1 MRKIYLMIVGLLL
14 LASCSKID
22 DVTTPNNNTTFPT
35 GWNGEDVPSKVPSF
49 LGTFGQASTSSETS
63 VDLSKYLPPIRSQ
76 GQWGTC
82 ACWAVAHGKTITEAV
97 GKNLSPSDL
106 QSDANRISPRDIWEG
121 IDASLKVAN
130 CQGTQ
135 ITVALDVLQRRGA
148 LTWPDSPYESLSCAV
163 SAKPGSSQTQKHKIR
178 YYRKIEQS
186 VSAIKASLKNKIPI
200 VIGAGIKSTVWGS
213 YGGGVMTGDSWA
225 SREPNSGHAMLIV
238 GFDDAKNAFKIA
250 NSWDA
255 TWGISGF
262 CWIDYNLL
270 VNKLVW
276 PGNLY
281 IMGDENTSK
290 VNTDFG
296 VDLTPYV
303 FSDESDF
310 KASGIVNQRLL
321 EFNLYNIG
329 SKTADPSN
337 SWEFYYIY
345 YNAYNAN
352 DYGVIFK
359 DKFNTTVKANSYSC
373 SSSTDCSF
381 NYSIT
386 GGNDFAYQVFQQSTV
401 KRTYKVPTTLTGTY
415 YLVLYADATSK
426 IDEQNEQ
433 NNLFYTT
440 GQNPLVFA
448 KGVAARQSAEGME
461 LFTFSNKKKPT
472 IAHLKSN
479 EFQTAI
485 NKDNLNAYSPD
496 EIINFLKEKKKTGE
510 LDKKIIEG
518 DLVNP
523 YAKN

>member
-1 MRKIYLMIVGLLL
+1 MRKIYLVIVGLLL

-82 ACWAVAHGKTITEAV
+82 VSWAVTHGKTIIEAV
-97 GKNLSPSDL
+97 GKNLTQADL
-106 QSDANRISPRDIWEG
+106 QNDANRISPRDLWEG
-121 IDASLKVAN
+121 LDAQVKGSN
-130 CQGTQ
+130 CHGTQ
-135 ITVALDVLQRRGA
+135 IFYALDALQRRGA
-148 LTWPDSPYESLSCAV
+148 LTWNNSPYESISC
-163 SAKPGSSQTQKHKIR
+163 SISGKPGTSESLKHKIK

-186 VSAIKASLKNKIPI
+186 VAAIKASLRNKIPI
-200 VIGAGIKSTVWGS
+200 VMAGMINGNQWQSG
-213 YGGGVMTGDSWA
+213 YGGQIMADKSWIGTD
-225 SREPNSGHAMLIV
+225 GHALLIV

-255 TWGISGF
+255 TWGISGY
-262 CWIDYNLL
+262 CWIDYNFL
-270 VNKLVW
+270 VNQLVTT
-276 PGNLY
+276 GNLY
-281 IMGDENTSK
+281 IMGDESVSK

-472 IAHLKSN
+472 ITHLKSN

>member
-1 MRKIYLMIVGLLL
+1 MRSVTLVLIIVAL
-14 LASCSKID
+14 LASCSKIND
-22 DVTTPNNNTTFPT
+22 ETTPSNNNNFPT
-35 GWNGEDVPSKVPSF
+35 GWNGGDVPAQVPSF
-49 LGTFGQASTSSETS
+49 LGTFGQSSTSSETS
-63 VDLSKYLPPIRSQ
+63 VDLSKYLPSIRSQ
-76 GQWGTC
+76 GQLGTC
-82 ACWAVAHGKTITEAV
+82 TCWAAAHGKTITEAV

-106 QSDANRISPRDIWEG
+106 QNDANRISPRDIWEG
-121 IDASLKVAN
+121 IDASLKGAN

-135 ITVALDVLQRRGA
+135 ISLALDVLQRRGA

-163 SAKPGSSQTQKHKIR
+163 SAKPGSSESQKHKIR

-186 VSAIKASLKNKIPI
+186 VAAIKASLKNKIPI
-200 VIGAGIKSTVWGS
+200 VIGAGINSTVWGS
-213 YGGGVMTGDSWA
+213 YGGQIMADASWA
-225 SREPNSGHAMLIV
+225 GTDGHAMLIV
-238 GFDDAKNAFKIA
+238 GFDDTKNAFKVA
-250 NSWDA
+250 NSWGS
-255 TWGISGF
+255 TWGQSGY

-270 VNKLVW
+270 VNKLVR

-303 FSDESDF
+303 FADESDF
-310 KASGIVNQRLL
+310 KTSGIANQRLL

-426 IDEQNEQ
+426 IEEQNEQ

-440 GQNPLVFA
+440 GQTPLVFS
-448 KGVAARQSAEGME
+448 KGVAARKSVEGME
-461 LFTFSNKKKPT
+461 VFTFSNKKKPT
-472 IAHLKSN
+472 VSYLKSN
-479 EFQTAI
+479 EFNTAI
-485 NKDNLNAYSPD
+485 NETNPNTYSPQ
-496 EIINFLKEKKKTGE
+496 EIIGFLKEKKRTGE
-510 LDKKIIEG
+510 LDKKVMTG
-518 DLVNP
+518 DLTNP
-523 YAKN
+523 YGKN